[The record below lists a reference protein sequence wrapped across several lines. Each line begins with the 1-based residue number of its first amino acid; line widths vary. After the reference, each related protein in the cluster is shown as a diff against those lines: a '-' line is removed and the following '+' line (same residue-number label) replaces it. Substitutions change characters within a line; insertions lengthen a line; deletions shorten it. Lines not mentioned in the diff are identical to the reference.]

1 MSGRAVELGYAA
13 GWRLVRGLPE
23 SVGRAGFRVAADL
36 AYARHGPAVRRLEAN
51 LRRVVGAERSDA
63 DLDRLVRAG
72 LRSYARYWLEAFRL
86 PALSAEQIRSK
97 FRLTGRERLEAAV
110 AAGAGAVVALPH
122 AGNWDA
128 AGAWAAAN
136 GWKLTTVAER
146 LRPERL
152 YDRFVAFRTKL
163 GMQIIPLR
171 GGQRPPLEVLEE
183 SLRDNHIVPL
193 LADRDLSAR
202 GIEVTFFGGRT
213 RMPAGPAI
221 LALRT
226 GAPLFVADMWYEP
239 EAACGR
245 LHGPL
250 PMPTEGTLDQRVRT
264 LTQQIA
270 DLLGAG
276 IAAHPTDWHMLQR
289 LWLDDLAQRGGMDR
303 PGGGHQQGGA
313 DRPGDADRPGGQER
327 R

>member
-1 MSGRAVELGYAA
+1 MSRWAELAYAA

-23 SVGRAGFRVAADL
+23 PVGRAAFTAAADA
-36 AYARHGPAVRRLEAN
+36 AYLRGGRAVRRLRAN
-51 LRRVVGAERSDA
+51 LRRVVGPEVPDAE
-63 DLDRLVRAG
+63 LDRLVRAG

-86 PALSAEQIRSK
+86 PSLTTGEIRDRFQLERREQ
-97 FRLTGRERLEAAV
+97 LEAAV
-110 AAGAGAVVALPH
+110 DAGTGAVVALPH

-152 YDRFVAFRTKL
+152 YERFLVYRQGL
-163 GMQIIPLR
+163 GMRIIPLH
-171 GGQRPPLEVLEE
+171 GGERPPLELLEE

-202 GIEVTFFGGRT
+202 GIEVEFFGGRT
-213 RMPAGPAI
+213 RMPAGPAL

-226 GAPLFVADMWYEP
+226 GAPLYVLDMWYERD
-239 EAACGR
+239 AAHGH

-250 PMPTEGTLDQRVRT
+250 VPPAEGSLDQRVRE
-264 LTQQIA
+264 LTQQVA
-270 DLLGAG
+270 DRLAAG
-276 IAAHPTDWHMLQR
+276 IAAHPADWHMLQR
-289 LWLDDLAQRGGMDR
+289 LWLDS
-303 PGGGHQQGGA
+303 
-313 DRPGDADRPGGQER
+313 
-327 R
+327 